1 MSILLIKRVQ
11 SLPEELENKIWKMVH
26 GLDLYKVINEFTE
39 KIEYMKFYN
48 EYASKYDIYSRN
60 YNELEPIDDLT
71 LIKKIKEEFLHSA
84 PINCWHKLGMI
95 LGIQKYTIKY
105 KNLQF
110 DNYWGVYGSGW

>member
-11 SLPEELENKIWKMVH
+11 SLPEELESEIWKMVH
-26 GLDLYKVINEFTE
+26 GYDLYKVNNQFAE

-48 EYASKYDIYSRN
+48 EYSSKFNMYSGL
-60 YNELEPIDDLT
+60 YGLEEIDDLT

-84 PINCWHKLGMI
+84 PINCWYKLGMI
-95 LGIQKYTIKY
+95 LGIQKYKIKY

-110 DNYWGVYGSGW
+110 ENYWNIYGSGW